1 MKTAYNN
8 YLRPS
13 LRVALLVMLFVGPLA
28 GVASAIANGN
38 SKSTNGAGFVL
49 YVSLMRG

>member
-1 MKTAYNN
+1 MTNIYQK

-13 LRVALLVMLFVGPLA
+13 LRVAALVMLFVGPLA
-28 GVASAIANGN
+28 GIASAIADGN